1 MSWKQ
6 LYTIKRGMSRPH
18 RYVFIALEVFREDKF
33 ALELLR
39 ALVDKP
45 RLSVYSDLSHDFLS
59 IMSPY
64 NSCYV

>member
-33 ALELLR
+33 ALRPTLSQLDFGGLL
-39 ALVDKP
+39 
-45 RLSVYSDLSHDFLS
+45 S
-59 IMSPY
+59 
-64 NSCYV
+64 